1 MSHRYSRALSQGT
14 TAAVADVVA
23 AAAVVAADAEEAHY
37 RGVGSAV
44 AAVAAG
50 HVLGE
55 AHSAVA
61 VPLVEEGS
69 AAAVAAVAAREETRE
84 EVGMIDRLAEARNT
98 AVDRVVGLSSISVII
113 RGCQRADGA
122 PYPPFSGGAITSQ
135 HVSVQKLYIGLT
147 RVEVSTW
154 WWASV
159 T

>member
-23 AAAVVAADAEEAHY
+23 AAAVVAADAEEAHC
-37 RGVGSAV
+37 RGVGS
-44 AAVAAG
+44 AVAAG

-69 AAAVAAVAAREETRE
+69 AAAVAAVAAREEMRE
-84 EVGMIDRLAEARNT
+84 EVGMIDRLAEAQNT

-122 PYPPFSGGAITSQ
+122 PYPAFSGGAITSQ
-135 HVSVQKLYIGLT
+135 RVPVQKLYIGLT

>member
-23 AAAVVAADAEEAHY
+23 AAAVVAADAEEAHC

-44 AAVAAG
+44 AAAVAAG

-147 RVEVSTW
+147 RVEVST
-154 WWASV
+154 
-159 T
+159 

>member
-37 RGVGSAV
+37 RGVGS
-44 AAVAAG
+44 AVAAG

-135 HVSVQKLYIGLT
+135 RVSVQKLYIGLT